1 MNKCL
6 ETENDINNIKNGTA
20 LDGKYV
26 NVSGDTMTGKLTM
39 NAADIEISNS
49 GIIFGNMK
57 IVWKDNAIEF
67 IPTTA

>member
-1 MNKCL
+1 
-6 ETENDINNIKNGTA
+6 
-20 LDGKYV
+20 
-26 NVSGDTMTGKLTM
+26 MTGKLTM
-39 NAADIEISNS
+39 NAADIEMSSNGIN